1 MDKSIAIIGGG
12 GGGLMCAIAC
22 LRRLKERGRHAE
34 VIIFEKNAR
43 VGKKLLM
50 TGNGKCNFTN
60 TNQHIGAYHS
70 NDIALV
76 GEILSQMS
84 AEQIIEFFEGIGIV
98 AETANGT
105 CVYPRGMQ
113 ASSVL
118 DALRLEA
125 ERLGAKF
132 VCDFEVKTINKGA
145 NGYEISSGTNKY
157 IATAVVIASGSD
169 ATCGTNDGCALLK
182 RLGHK
187 IYPLYPV
194 LTSLKCDSPYIKT
207 AKGMRT
213 RATVSLYCDGKMR
226 REEKGEVLFC
236 DYGVSGIAVMQLSGI
251 ASRFFGDGKRH
262 EVYLTLDMAEEYS
275 VEELEELLR
284 QRVKLLSHYTLEGFL
299 SGFMN
304 KRVAMMVIK
313 SAQIASL
320 ADSVEVLGKNDIKK
334 LAHEIKCFKLPV
346 IGVKG
351 GANSQAMGG
360 GASLADFCEKNL
372 MSKRACGLFACGE
385 VLDVYGD
392 CGGYNLTWAW
402 ASGTVSGRG
411 AADII

>member
-22 LRRLKERGRHAE
+22 LRRLKERGKHAE

-70 NDIALV
+70 NDISSV

-84 AEQIIEFFEGIGIV
+84 AEQIIDFFDGIGIT

-113 ASSVL
+113 ASGVL

-125 ERLGAKF
+125 ERLGAEF
-132 VCDFEVKTINKGA
+132 VCDFEVKAIKKCA
-145 NGYEISSGTNKY
+145 NGYEISNGTDKY
-157 IATAVVIASGSD
+157 TATAVVVASGSG
-169 ATCGTNDGCALLK
+169 ATCGTNDGCVLLK
-182 RLGHK
+182 SFGHK

-213 RATVSLYCDGKMR
+213 RAAVSLYCDGKMC

-251 ASRFFGDGKRH
+251 ASQLFGGGKRH
-262 EVYLTLDMAEEYS
+262 DVYLTLDMAEEYS
-275 VEELEELLR
+275 VESLEALLR
-284 QRVKLLSHYTLEGFL
+284 RRAKQLSHYTLEGFL
-299 SGFMN
+299 GGFMN

-320 ADSVEVLGKNDIKK
+320 ADKAEVLDESAVKR
-334 LAHEIKCFKLPV
+334 LAHEIKRFKLPV

-351 GANSQAMGG
+351 SANAQAMGG
-360 GASLADFCEKNL
+360 GASVADFYEKNL
-372 MSKRACGLFACGE
+372 MSKRAYGLFACGE

-402 ASGTVSGRG
+402 VSGAVSGRG
-411 AADII
+411 VADII